1 MNAVSTFYSPSTRIS
16 ARLTVIRMKKA
27 REKVEAEEEETRNKE
42 STTAKRKA
50 QQLNG
55 KESSAKKQKAS
66 ASDNSSAKQVKVK
79 EEKEETYRSLI
90 QKNIDE
96 KMAFLESLGIDDL
109 KASIVPP
116 PVPVPARPS
125 PSARKQRTVVK
136 PVASRKSLRLQNKPA
151 VPLQDTFYQPQEPAE
166 ILTGPLEFDKVLTH
180 GMDGEDSRSCL
191 CETIVKEELC
201 QVAPE
206 PLTRNA
212 ERILSRLSD
221 LVADDTTVQ
230 KVLPS
235 RITAIAVH
243 PSLTATLVFVGDK
256 LGNFGFVKLG
266 TGENVVETYRP
277 HTSGL
282 MCLKIRSDDPQ
293 KIYSGSYDDTL
304 RCADIERGIF
314 DELYR
319 CAPDAGVMYF
329 DWMQDRTMIVS
340 HSNGQVSFVD
350 TRVEEKQTSL
360 YDLHDRKVRTIDAH
374 PTNSSWFLTGSTDA
388 KVKLWDSRMM
398 SKRRPTPL
406 AMLTHN
412 RSCSGAF
419 FSPVQGNRIVTT
431 SFDDTL
437 KIVNDISPTGEM
449 KQLVSLKHNN
459 YTGRWLTPFKAVWMP
474 GCDELFLVGSME
486 NPRRIEVYSNHG
498 ALVCKLMGESI
509 TSVSSLVDVHP
520 ERLIVAGGNSSGRVQ
535 IFVEP

>member
-16 ARLTVIRMKKA
+16 ARLTLKRIKKA
-27 REKVEAEEEETRNKE
+27 REKAEAEENEARNKK
-42 STTAKRKA
+42 SPAAKRKA
-50 QQLNG
+50 QQMIG
-55 KESSAKKQKAS
+55 EGSSVNKQNAS
-66 ASDNSSAKQVKVK
+66 ADENSNPKQVEVK
-79 EEKEETYRSLI
+79 QEKEETYRSLI
-90 QKNIDE
+90 QQNIDE

-116 PVPVPARPS
+116 PVPVPAKPS
-125 PSARKQRTVVK
+125 SSARRRRTVVE
-136 PVASRKSLRLQNKPA
+136 PVAPRKSLRLQNKPA
-151 VPLQDTFYQPQEPAE
+151 VPLQDTFYQLQEPAE
-166 ILTGPLEFDKVLTH
+166 ILTGPLEFDKVLTS
-180 GMDGEDSRSCL
+180 GMEGEDSRSCL
-191 CETIVKEELC
+191 CEGIVKEELC
-201 QVAPE
+201 HVTPE
-206 PLTRNA
+206 PLTKNA

-277 HTSGL
+277 HTCGL
-282 MCLKIRSDDPQ
+282 MCLKIRPDDPQ
-293 KIYSGSYDDTL
+293 KIYSASYDDTL

-329 DWMQDRTMIVS
+329 DWMQDKTMIVS

-350 TRVEEKQTSL
+350 VRAEEKQTGL
-360 YDLHDRKVRTIDAH
+360 YNLHDRKVRTIDAH

-398 SKRRPTPL
+398 SKKRPIPL

-412 RSCSGAF
+412 RSCSAAF
-419 FSPVQGNRIVTT
+419 FSPVEGNRIITT

-437 KIVNDISPTGEM
+437 KIVNGISPNGEM

-459 YTGRWLTPFKAVWMP
+459 YTGRWLSPFKAVWMP

-486 NPRRIEVYSNHG
+486 YPRRIEVYSNHG
-498 ALVCKLMGESI
+498 ALLYKLMSESI
-509 TSVSSLVDVHP
+509 ASVSSLVDVHP

-535 IFVEP
+535 IFIEP